1 MDKPDNNDNNDNND
15 NINKIMRTNYF
26 LCTVNKQR
34 KCLLRLLMNIFLF
47 SFCSLHTRQKNLS

>member
-1 MDKPDNNDNNDNND
+1 MDKPDNNDSND

-34 KCLLRLLMNIFLF
+34 KCLLRLLMNIFYFLLF
-47 SFCSLHTRQKNLS
+47 IAHETEKILNKM